1 MYPVIPLGPLRLE
14 ARPLLIL
21 VALWAFLEIGA
32 RGARHDGLDGDH
44 VYNAG
49 LYGLVSGVL
58 AGRVAHVFVY
68 WSAYRSDPLQILSLN
83 PNALVAPV
91 VVIIALAVI
100 AAYLW
105 HHRLPVARLADALA
119 PAFLVSLALMS
130 IGDLLSGRAYGLP
143 SDLPW
148 AIPLWGARRH
158 PTQVYQLSAILIVL
172 VLVWRAWARARP
184 AGSLALWAL
193 LGISASRLF
202 VEAFRA
208 DSILLPGG
216 FRAGQVVALGGVL
229 LALGFLWWLHA
240 RPASGSESEGDV

>member
-14 ARPLLIL
+14 ARPLLL
-21 VALWAFLEIGA
+21 LAALWAFLEIGA
-32 RGARHDGLDGDH
+32 REARRRGLDGDH

-49 LYGLVSGVL
+49 LYGLVSGAL

-68 WSAYRSDPLQILSLN
+68 WPAYRSDPLQILSLN

-91 VVIIALAVI
+91 VMMVALAVI

-119 PAFLVSLALMS
+119 PAFLVGLALMS
-130 IGDLLSGRAYGLP
+130 IADLLSGRAYGLP

-158 PTQVYQLSAILIVL
+158 PTQVYQLSATLIVL
-172 VLVWRAWARARP
+172 VLVWRARDRARP
-184 AGSLALWAL
+184 AGSLALWGL
-193 LGISASRLF
+193 LGISASWLF

-208 DSILLPGG
+208 DSALLPGG

-229 LALGFLWWLHA
+229 LALGLLWWLHA
-240 RPASGSESEGDV
+240 RPASDGESEGDA